1 MNISAKFDCN
11 GPSGFEEE
19 DWYAKRIDSKQV
31 RKLSFWAL
39 VYFGSLYLVRYMYD
53 GNSAPQVL
61 HSDDGDLII
70 KKSSLESLTLPHFC
84 ACPKPGPGFMSC
96 FFVS

>member
-1 MNISAKFDCN
+1 MQS
-11 GPSGFEEE
+11 
-19 DWYAKRIDSKQV
+19 
-31 RKLSFWAL
+31 LSFWCL
-39 VYFGSLYLVRYMYD
+39 SPLSTVFQLYRGRQFYWLRKPEGSLYLVRYMYD

-84 ACPKPGPGFMSC
+84 ACPKPGPGFMPC